1 MKISASILAI
11 KDKDVFEA
19 LEINRKKYDLV
30 HVDIG
35 DNVFCPTF
43 GIKYETLY
51 RLCNEY
57 DYLIDIH
64 FMIQDPKS
72 IQNRIKDL
80 RISNITVHFE
90 ATSLEVFE
98 YMKSDTY
105 TLGIGVLS
113 ETNLADISDFIDI
126 TDSVLLLCVNP
137 GYSYQKPTVSP
148 VDRVKEF
155 IHMYPNFKGQISVDG
170 GVSDELLPQ
179 LRALNV
185 DIAVQGGAIFA

>member
-43 GIKYETLY
+43 GIEYETLY

-155 IHMYPNFKGQISVDG
+155 IHMYPNFKGAIAVDG

-185 DIAVQGGAIFA
+185 DIAVQGGAIFG